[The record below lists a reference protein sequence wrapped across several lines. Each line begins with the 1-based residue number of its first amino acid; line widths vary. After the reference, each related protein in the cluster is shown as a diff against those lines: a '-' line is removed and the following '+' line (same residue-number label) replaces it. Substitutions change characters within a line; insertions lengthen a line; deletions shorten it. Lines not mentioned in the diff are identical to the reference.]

1 MRAQLVLMGVMT
13 AALGLVNAGFTT
25 AMMLISARDL
35 AILAGLLVFSLGVS
49 VFVAYTLS
57 AATSSSI
64 GEVLATLRS
73 INTGSLDVR
82 VPVRSRDQVGE
93 MAEAVNSMAQRLEA
107 SLSRERDVDRARHD
121 LIRAVSHD
129 LRTPLASI
137 RAMVES
143 INDGVVSDTTTIE
156 RYLRS
161 VQLETQNLSQLIN
174 DLFELSQ
181 MDAGVLDLH
190 MEPASLG
197 DLISDTIASMSAQAR
212 TSGVALDGSVD
223 EELPTVSMD
232 SQRVQR
238 VLNNLVHNAIRHTA
252 PHGKISI
259 NAHDLGQEVQVDV
272 IDTGEG
278 ISQEEIARI
287 LDVSHG
293 SQENRGWASNGSG
306 LGLSIATR
314 IVEAHGG
321 RFWLESVVG
330 EGSTF
335 SFTLHKSTVSGPQS
349 L

>member
-1 MRAQLVLMGVMT
+1 MRAQLVLMCVMT

-25 AMMLISARDL
+25 AMMLISALDL

-57 AATSSSI
+57 AAPSRSFS
-64 GEVLATLRS
+64 EMLKTLRS

-93 MAEAVNSMAQRLEA
+93 MAQAVNAMAERLEA
-107 SLSRERDVDRARHD
+107 SLSRERNLDRARHEV
-121 LIRAVSHD
+121 IRAVSHD

-143 INDGVVSDTTTIE
+143 INDGIVSDDVTVG
-156 RYLRS
+156 RYLHS
-161 VQLETQNLSQLIN
+161 IQTETENLSQLIN

-181 MDAGVLDLH
+181 MDAGALELH
-190 MEPASLG
+190 MEPASLE

-212 TSGVALDGSVD
+212 TNGVALDGRVD
-223 EELPTVSMD
+223 HELPAVSMD
-232 SQRVQR
+232 TQRVQR
-238 VLNNLVHNAIRHTA
+238 VLNNLVHNAIRHT
-252 PHGKISI
+252 PPQGKISI
-259 NAHDLGQEVQVDV
+259 NARDVGEEVQVDV

-278 ISQEEIARI
+278 IPQEDVALI

-293 SQENRGWASNGSG
+293 LQRSRKWASNGSG

-335 SFTLHKSTVSGPQS
+335 SFTLNKHTASGSQPF
-349 L
+349 

>member
-1 MRAQLVLMGVMT
+1 MGVMT

-82 VPVRSRDQVGE
+82 VSVRSRDQVGE
-93 MAEAVNSMAQRLEA
+93 MAEAVNSMAQRLQA
-107 SLSRERDVDRARHD
+107 SLSRERELDQARHD

-143 INDGVVSDTTTIE
+143 INDGVVSDSDTVD

-161 VQLETQNLSQLIN
+161 VQLETENLSQLIN

-181 MDAGVLDLH
+181 MDAGDLMLH
-190 MEPASLG
+190 VEPASLG

-212 TSGVALDGSVD
+212 ANGVALDGRVD
-223 EELPTVSMD
+223 DELPTVSMD

-238 VLNNLVHNAIRHTA
+238 VLNNLVHNAIRHT
-252 PHGKISI
+252 PPQGRIFI
-259 NAHDLGQEVQVDV
+259 DAHDMGHEVQVDV

-278 ISQEEIARI
+278 IPQEEIARI
-287 LDVSHG
+287 LDVSNG
-293 SQENRGWASNGSG
+293 LERRSSWGANGSG

-321 RFWLESVVG
+321 RFWVESVVS

-335 SFTLHKSTVSGPQS
+335 SFTLNKSTRPGPQT